1 MSGLLAWLTGLPLA
15 LLYPLMALAAAVE
28 NVFPP
33 IPADSVVALGS
44 WLAARGEGSVL
55 GAFLAT
61 WIGNVSGAA
70 AMYYV
75 GRSHGVAFMHKRFPR
90 LGDEKNEMRI
100 ETMYGKYGVLALVVS
115 RLIPGVRAVVPP
127 FAGALKVPPLEAIGA
142 MAIASAVWYGIIS
155 YVAFH
160 ANSEFSQLMRVVKE
174 SGTIVALVAAALL
187 AVLALIWFLRR
198 RSHQST

>member
-1 MSGLLAWLTGLPLA
+1 
-15 LLYPLMALAAAVE
+15 MAIAAAIE

-33 IPADSVVALGS
+33 IPADSIVALGS
-44 WLAARGEGSVL
+44 WLAGRGDGSAM

-61 WIGNVSGAA
+61 WIGNVGGAA

-90 LGDEKNEMRI
+90 LADEKNEKRLAA
-100 ETMYGKYGVLALVVS
+100 MYGKYGILALVVS

-127 FAGALKVPPLEAIGA
+127 FAGALRVPPLQAIGA
-142 MAIASAVWYGIIS
+142 IAIASAVWYGIIS

-160 ANSEFSQLMRVVKE
+160 ANTEFSQLMKIVKD
-174 SGTIVALVAAALL
+174 SGTIMALVGAGVL
-187 AVLALIWFLRR
+187 AVVVLIWFVRR
-198 RSHQST
+198 RSHPST

>member
-1 MSGLLAWLTGLPLA
+1 M
-15 LLYPLMALAAAVE
+15 
-28 NVFPP
+28 
-33 IPADSVVALGS
+33 
-44 WLAARGEGSVL
+44 

-61 WIGNVSGAA
+61 WIGNVGGAA

-90 LGDEKNEMRI
+90 LADDRNEKRLEA
-100 ETMYGKYGVLALVVS
+100 MYGKYGIAALVVS

-127 FAGALKVPPLEAIGA
+127 FAGALKVPPLKAIGA

-160 ANSEFSQLMRVVKE
+160 ANSEFSQLMTVVKE
-174 SGTIVALVAAALL
+174 SGTIVALVSAALL

-198 RSHQST
+198 RSHQSA

>member
-1 MSGLLAWLTGLPLA
+1 MSGFIAWLTGLPSA
-15 LLYPLMALAAAVE
+15 VLYPIMMIAAAIE

-33 IPADSVVALGS
+33 VPADTVVALGS
-44 WLAARGEGSVL
+44 WLAGRGSGSVM

-61 WIGNVSGAA
+61 WIGNVGGAA

-75 GRSHGVAFMHKRFPR
+75 GRRHGAGWMHRRFPR
-90 LGDEKNEMRI
+90 LADEKNEKRL
-100 ETMYGKYGVLALVVS
+100 EAMYGKYGVAALVVS

-127 FAGALKVPPLEAIGA
+127 FAGAFKVPPLTAIGA

-160 ANSEFSQLMRVVKE
+160 AGSDFSELMQVVKE

-187 AVLALIWFLRR
+187 AVLVLIWFIRR
-198 RSHQST
+198 RGRQDT

>member
-15 LLYPLMALAAAVE
+15 VLYPVMTVAAAIE

-33 IPADSVVALGS
+33 IPADTIVALGS
-44 WLAARGEGSVL
+44 WLAARGEGSVM

-61 WIGNVSGAA
+61 WIGNVGGAA
-70 AMYYV
+70 AMYFV
-75 GRSHGVAFMHKRFPR
+75 GRRHGAGWMHKRFPA
-90 LGDEKNEMRI
+90 LGDEHNQKRL
-100 ETMYGKYGVLALVVS
+100 ETMYGKYGVVTLVVS
-115 RLIPGVRAVVPP
+115 RLIPGIRALVPP
-127 FAGALKVPPLEAIGA
+127 FAGALKVPPLTAIGA

-160 ANSEFSQLMRVVKE
+160 ANAEFSQLMNVVRE

-187 AVLALIWFLRR
+187 AVVLLVWFLKR
-198 RSHQST
+198 RSHERT